1 MTHQKKVP
9 AVPAMPVPKEIF
21 FAVNALIHPYGLD
34 FNALLNPQPSNTPA
48 TGGPDKKYLS
58 VKEAVEYSSVSRYT
72 LHRAVKAEEL
82 AVCKLCPGSKNG
94 KILIPVENLNSWIN
108 RK

>member
-1 MTHQKKVP
+1 MTHPQIP
-9 AVPAMPVPKEIF
+9 EAIAS
-21 FAVNALIHPYGLD
+21 AVNSLIKPYGLD
-34 FNALLNPQPSNTPA
+34 FNALLNPQPSNTPDL
-48 TGGPDKKYLS
+48 GGSGKKYLS
-58 VKEAVEYSSVSRYT
+58 VKEAEEYSSVSRYT
-72 LHRAVKAEEL
+72 LHRAVKAGEL

>member
-1 MTHQKKVP
+1 MTHPP
-9 AVPAMPVPKEIF
+9 AVQVQIPEAIAS
-21 FAVNALIHPYGLD
+21 AVQIMIEPYGLD
-34 FNALLNPQPSNTPA
+34 FNLLISQNNNNTPD
-48 TGGPDKKYLS
+48 TGGSGKKYLS

-72 LHRAVKAEEL
+72 LHRAVKAGEL

>member
-1 MTHQKKVP
+1 MLKHPPAVK
-9 AVPAMPVPKEIF
+9 AVPAMPVPAEII
-21 FAVNALIHPYGLD
+21 FAVQTMLKPFGLD
-34 FNALLNPQPSNTPA
+34 FKALLNQPPNTPA
-48 TGGPDKKYLS
+48 QESGKKKYLS
-58 VKEAVEYSSVSRYT
+58 VKEAEEYSSVSRYT
-72 LHRAVKAEEL
+72 LHRAVKAGDL